1 MRNPI
6 FSLTLCTCLIWCS
19 SGARAQDSNAPA
31 AALRQTFQDPAV
43 PMIALPTRFKSRR
56 EHGVAKGGPPFVVAD
71 LKGPGC
77 VRHLWFLVGKDVR
90 LEINV
95 DGAKKSQVDLPL
107 KAFFGIMHDRD
118 EHFVESAPL
127 TVLPGF
133 NSFLPIP
140 FQKSCRI
147 TIHSDS
153 GMASDSMIDWHQYD
167 KDTVLTPY
175 RLHAAHTKYTPAP
188 PRGGYV
194 KLADIEGDG
203 FIAGVAMG
211 YIQRNKKDMVFHTGG
226 MTILLDGETDP
237 HVIRGHNVEDDFGF
251 TWGFRNQQ
259 TRWLGCPWHENRGRN
274 DQDGTFFRF
283 FGPDPIAFRSSV
295 SFRSGSR
302 GDDMESVVF
311 CYKKAGTTA
320 PKLQTPS
327 EWEVTGLYLYDS
339 NWDRYKEAE
348 YVKGV
353 PVGEWP
359 GRDQGFGE
367 PNQWTLKSDRGW
379 IDLQNLF
386 FDRTK
391 DGSGGTPFVQLGRV
405 AYARTNIESESERD
419 ATLRL
424 AVDDWAV
431 VWLNGEKVAALRHDK
446 GLETA
451 SIPVKLKKGS
461 NELLVKTNNTDTY
474 SNRRL
479 WVINCVVE

>member
-1 MRNPI
+1 
-6 FSLTLCTCLIWCS
+6 
-19 SGARAQDSNAPA
+19 
-31 AALRQTFQDPAV
+31 
-43 PMIALPTRFKSRR
+43 
-56 EHGVAKGGPPFVVAD
+56 
-71 LKGPGC
+71 
-77 VRHLWFLVGKDVR
+77 
-90 LEINV
+90 
-95 DGAKKSQVDLPL
+95 
-107 KAFFGIMHDRD
+107 
-118 EHFVESAPL
+118 
-127 TVLPGF
+127 
-133 NSFLPIP
+133 
-140 FQKSCRI
+140 
-147 TIHSDS
+147 
-153 GMASDSMIDWHQYD
+153 
-167 KDTVLTPY
+167 
-175 RLHAAHTKYTPAP
+175 
-188 PRGGYV
+188 
-194 KLADIEGDG
+194 
-203 FIAGVAMG
+203 
-211 YIQRNKKDMVFHTGG
+211 
-226 MTILLDGETDP
+226 
-237 HVIRGHNVEDDFGF
+237 
-251 TWGFRNQQ
+251 
-259 TRWLGCPWHENRGRN
+259 
-274 DQDGTFFRF
+274 
-283 FGPDPIAFRSSV
+283 
-295 SFRSGSR
+295 
-302 GDDMESVVF
+302 MESVVF